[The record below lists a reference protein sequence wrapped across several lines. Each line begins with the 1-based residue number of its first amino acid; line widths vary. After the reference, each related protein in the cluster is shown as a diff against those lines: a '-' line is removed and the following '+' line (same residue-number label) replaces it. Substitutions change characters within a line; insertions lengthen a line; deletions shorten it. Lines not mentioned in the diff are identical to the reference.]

1 MIGYNEIMDT
11 IQKAKKILENLEN
24 VQFAYLFG
32 SYANKKQTEKSDVDI
47 ALYLKDYNFDAKLSI
62 HHALQR
68 ALQKE
73 IDLVVLNRARNYDLL
88 SDILDEGILLKD
100 SEDDVREMFELQK
113 EHEIKDY
120 IVFKKMNDVA

>member
-1 MIGYNEIMDT
+1 MDT
-11 IQKAKKILENLEN
+11 IQKAKTLLEKLES

-32 SYANKKQTEKSDVDI
+32 SYAKGAQTESSDVDV
-47 ALYLKDYNFDAKLSI
+47 ALYLTNDSFDTKLSI

-73 IDLVVLNRARNYDLL
+73 VDLVVLNRVRNYDLL
-88 SDILDEGILLKD
+88 SDILEEGVLLKESKDD
-100 SEDDVREMFELQK
+100 SRVMFELQK

-120 IVFKKMNDVA
+120 AVFRKMNHVA